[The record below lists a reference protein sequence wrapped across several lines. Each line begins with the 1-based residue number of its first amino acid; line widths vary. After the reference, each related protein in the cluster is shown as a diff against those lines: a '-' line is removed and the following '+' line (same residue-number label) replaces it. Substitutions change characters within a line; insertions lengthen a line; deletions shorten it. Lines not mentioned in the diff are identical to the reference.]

1 MLKSRI
7 SNLKNEKKAGPKQR
21 PEVAQLHRLE
31 GQIHGVEKMIAANKN
46 TAAIIQ
52 QISAI
57 QGSLRTLQH
66 RLLLETLSG
75 SASDE
80 LKDCAKY
87 LARLH

>member
-1 MLKSRI
+1 MKKIDSQLTQRCI
-7 SNLKNEKKAGPKQR
+7 S
-21 PEVAQLHRLE
+21 QLHRLE
-31 GQIHGVEKMIAANKN
+31 GQIHGVEKMIVANKK
-46 TAAIIQ
+46 TATIIQ

-66 RLLLETLSG
+66 RLLLETLSS

-87 LARLH
+87 LAKLH